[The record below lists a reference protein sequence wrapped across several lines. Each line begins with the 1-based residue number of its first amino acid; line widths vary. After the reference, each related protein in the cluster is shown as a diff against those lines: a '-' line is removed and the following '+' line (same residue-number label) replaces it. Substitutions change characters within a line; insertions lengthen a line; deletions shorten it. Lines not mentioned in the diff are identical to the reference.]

1 MADLTGR
8 QPKAVTSALDLLEA
22 VARAG
27 PGVTAAELAEATGLP
42 RATAYRLLNL
52 LVAEE
57 HVVRLPD
64 LSGFALGARVQ
75 GLVELAAP
83 VRVVAAARAELDR
96 LRSGVRAGVHL
107 CVARGGVA
115 RLADAD
121 PDVPP
126 ASDPAR
132 CHLVLAVLRGG
143 DDAAGETSPGVR
155 GFAVAVR
162 GPAQDVV
169 GALLA
174 TTPVTSLTGVETF
187 SDRVRAT
194 ARALGPLLA

>member
-27 PGVTAAELAEATGLP
+27 PGVTAAELAEVTGLP

-83 VRVVAAARAELDR
+83 VRVVAAARVELER

-107 CVARGGVA
+107 CVARGGVP

-126 ASDPAR
+126 ATDPAR
-132 CHLVLAVLRGG
+132 CDLVLAVLQGEDEARGE
-143 DDAAGETSPGVR
+143 ASPGVE

-162 GPAQDVV
+162 GSTRDVV

-174 TTPVTSLTGVETF
+174 TAPVTSVSRVETF
-187 SDRVRAT
+187 SDRVRRA
-194 ARALGPLLA
+194 AEALGPLLA